1 MFEILFDLIL
11 EFFFFIGLKK
21 RKEKLGE
28 KPGQMLPEG
37 WSSKAVLPEQY
48 RPKT

>member
-21 RKEKLGE
+21 RKEHKN
-28 KPGQMLPEG
+28 
-37 WSSKAVLPEQY
+37 SI
-48 RPKT
+48 RID